1 MHRKLTMS
9 QQPAEY
15 TFNITR
21 QPNGSFRAEYEV
33 HNVWQ
38 DDQGRTN
45 DFTESGALQTDGG
58 RPQADE
64 RQALEDCI
72 LGLVNDSKVFGSLPR
87 PLTLKLLYHD
97 DRETEDHMLKV
108 E

>member
-1 MHRKLTMS
+1 MHRELTMS

-21 QPNGSFRAEYEV
+21 QPNGSFRAEYDV

-45 DFTESGALQTDGG
+45 DFAERGTLQTDGG
-58 RPQADE
+58 RPEAEE
-64 RQALEDCI
+64 RQALEEGI
-72 LGLVNDSKVFGSLPR
+72 RGLVNDSKVFGSLPH
-87 PLTLKLLYHD
+87 PLTLKLRYHD
-97 DRETEDHMLKV
+97 GGGTEERILMV